1 MKLQLKRS
9 NVLVSGAAKEP
20 EVAQLDYGELAVNY
34 NTADPKLF
42 IKDSANTIVSITG
55 NSLPLTGGTVT
66 GDVTVTGDLTVG
78 TDGTFTGDVVA
89 ASFTGDGANLTN
101 LPITV
106 PTLQSVTTVGSTT
119 TTGATFG
126 GNVTF
131 GQAYGAGN
139 GVQSFANG
147 AQTIRQDTAATEALT
162 IYSGGS
168 GASNKKFI
176 VNSDGEVTATN
187 YDINSL
193 PVLP

>member
-147 AQTIRQDTAATEALT
+147 AQVIRQDTSATEVLT

-168 GASNKKFI
+168 GAGDKKFI

-193 PVLP
+193 PILP

>member
-131 GQAYGAGN
+131 GQAYGSGN

-147 AQTIRQDTAATEALT
+147 AQVIRQDTAATEALT

-168 GASNKKFI
+168 NSADKKF
-176 VNSDGEVTATN
+176 VVTSDGGVTATN
-187 YDINSL
+187 YDVNTL
-193 PVLP
+193 PTLP

>member
-168 GASNKKFI
+168 GVSNKKFI